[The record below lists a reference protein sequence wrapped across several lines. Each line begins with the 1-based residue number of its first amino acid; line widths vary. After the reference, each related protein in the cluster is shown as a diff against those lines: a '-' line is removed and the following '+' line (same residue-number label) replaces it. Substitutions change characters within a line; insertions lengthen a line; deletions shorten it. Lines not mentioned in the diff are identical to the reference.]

1 LRRER
6 APYVTIA
13 QADFLDVFVSL
24 DDVWCMEFWQSL
36 LLGLVEG
43 ITEYLPV
50 SSTGH
55 LLVTQRLL
63 GIGMADDKTAADAFA
78 ISIQGGAI
86 AAVMGL
92 YYKQVW
98 QMFLGL
104 LGKSPAGLQL
114 LIKLVIA
121 FLPAAVT
128 ALTLE
133 KWIKAHLFGIQ
144 PIILAWFVGGAL
156 ILAVGWWKRRN
167 PREENQLS
175 LADMTWRM
183 ALVIGLLQCVAMWP
197 GTSRSLM
204 TIVGGIVVGLR
215 PKDAVEFS
223 FLLGVMT
230 LGAATAKDTLEYGT
244 LMLET
249 FGFGNLLAGFLASTL
264 SAALAVKWLVS
275 YLQKHGM
282 ELFGWYRIAIAVIA
296 AILVGMGLLHDSKD
310 VATTASANITSPAR

>member
-1 LRRER
+1 
-6 APYVTIA
+6 
-13 QADFLDVFVSL
+13 
-24 DDVWCMEFWQSL
+24 MEIWQSFI
-36 LLGLVEG
+36 LGLVEG

-55 LLVTQRLL
+55 LLITQRLM
-63 GIGMADDKTAADAFA
+63 GIGLADDKTAADAFA

-114 LIKLVIA
+114 LLKLIVA
-121 FLPAAVT
+121 FSPAAIA
-128 ALTLE
+128 ALSLE
-133 KWIKAHLFGIQ
+133 KWIKGNLFGIT
-144 PIILAWFVGGAL
+144 PIIIAWFVGGIL
-156 ILAVGWWKRRN
+156 ILAVSFWKRKN
-167 PREENQLS
+167 PSAENSKS
-175 LADMTWRM
+175 LADLTWRM
-183 ALVIGLLQCVAMWP
+183 ALIIGLLQCVAMWP

-204 TIVGGIVVGLR
+204 TIVGGILVGLR
-215 PKDAVEFS
+215 PKEAVEFS

-230 LGAATAKDTLEYGT
+230 LGAATAKDTLEYGP

-249 FGFGNLLAGFLASTL
+249 FGIGNLIVGFIASTV

-275 YLQKHGM
+275 YLQKHGL
-282 ELFGWYRIAIAVIA
+282 ELFGWYRIAVAIIA
-296 AILVGMGLLHDSKD
+296 AGLVWFGILKD
-310 VATTASANITSPAR
+310 TNAPTTAEKQKSESLKI

>member
-1 LRRER
+1 
-6 APYVTIA
+6 
-13 QADFLDVFVSL
+13 
-24 DDVWCMEFWQSL
+24 MELWQSII
-36 LLGLVEG
+36 LGLVEG

-55 LLVTQRLL
+55 LLITERLM
-63 GIGMADDKTAADAFA
+63 GIGLADDKTAADAFA

-92 YYKQVW
+92 YYKHVW

-104 LGKSPAGLQL
+104 LGKSPQGLQL
-114 LIKLVIA
+114 LLKLIVA
-121 FLPAAVT
+121 FCPAAVA

-133 KWIKAHLFGIQ
+133 KWIKGQLFGIN
-144 PIILAWFVGGAL
+144 PIIFAWFVGGVI
-156 ILAVGWWKRRN
+156 ILLVCRWKRNN
-167 PREENQLS
+167 PRAENSKS
-175 LADMTWRM
+175 LADLTWRM

-204 TIVGGIVVGLR
+204 TIVGGILVGLR
-215 PKDAVEFS
+215 PKEAVEFS

-230 LGAATAKDTLEYGT
+230 LGAATAKDTLEYGP
-244 LMLET
+244 LMLQT
-249 FGFGNLLAGFLASTL
+249 FGLGNLIAGFLASTI

-282 ELFGWYRIAIAVIA
+282 ELFGWYRIAVALIA
-296 AILVGMGLLHDSKD
+296 AALVGFGILHEHRPE
-310 VATTASANITSPAR
+310 TLPASAETSSPQGVQ

>member
-1 LRRER
+1 
-6 APYVTIA
+6 
-13 QADFLDVFVSL
+13 
-24 DDVWCMEFWQSL
+24 MEWWQSL
-36 LLGLVEG
+36 VLGLVEG

-55 LLVTQRLL
+55 LLVTQRLMN
-63 GIGMADDKTAADAFA
+63 IGLADDKVAADAFA

-86 AAVMGL
+86 AAVIGL
-92 YYKQVW
+92 YYKHVW
-98 QMFLGL
+98 QMFQGL
-104 LGKSPAGLQL
+104 LGKSPSGLQL
-114 LIKLVIA
+114 LLKLVIA
-121 FLPAAVT
+121 FAPAALT

-133 KWIKAHLFGIQ
+133 KWIKQHLFGVE
-144 PIILAWFVGGAL
+144 PIIAAWFVGGVL
-156 ILAVGWWKRRN
+156 ILLVGWWRKKN
-167 PREENQLS
+167 PAKTNTKT
-175 LADMTWRM
+175 LAELTWRM

-204 TIVGGIVVGLR
+204 TIVAGILVGLR

-230 LGAATAKDTLEYGT
+230 LGAATAKDTLEYGS

-249 FGFGNLLAGFLASTL
+249 FGIANLIIGFLASTI

-282 ELFGWYRIAIAVIA
+282 AIFGWYRIAIAIVTA
-296 AILVGMGLLHDSKD
+296 TLVSMGIIYDKKD
-310 VATTASANITSPAR
+310 ATSASSETTRIESHLTACR

>member
-1 LRRER
+1 
-6 APYVTIA
+6 
-13 QADFLDVFVSL
+13 
-24 DDVWCMEFWQSL
+24 MEFWQSL

-55 LLVTQRLL
+55 LLITERLM
-63 GIGMADDKTAADAFA
+63 GIGLADDKTAADAFA

-104 LGKSPAGLQL
+104 LGKSPSGLQL
-114 LIKLVIA
+114 LLKLIVA
-121 FLPAAVT
+121 FCPAALA

-144 PIILAWFVGGAL
+144 PIILAWFIGGVL
-156 ILAVGWWKRRN
+156 ILLVGRWKRKN
-167 PREENQLS
+167 PRAENQLS
-175 LADMTWRM
+175 LTDITWRM

-230 LGAATAKDTLEYGT
+230 LGAATAKDTLEYGP

-249 FGFGNLLAGFLASTL
+249 FGVGNILIGFIASTV

-282 ELFGWYRIAIAVIA
+282 EVFGWYRIAIALIA
-296 AILVGMGLLHDSKD
+296 AILVTTGVLHEKKD
-310 VATTASANITSPAR
+310 AGPAGPTGIVSAIR

>member
-1 LRRER
+1 MFFHDREQSAR
-6 APYVTIA
+6 
-13 QADFLDVFVSL
+13 
-24 DDVWCMEFWQSL
+24 MELWQSFI
-36 LLGLVEG
+36 LGLVEG

-55 LLVTQRLL
+55 LLITQRLM
-63 GIGMADDKTAADAFA
+63 GIGLADDKTAADAFA

-104 LGKSPAGLQL
+104 IGKSPEGLQL
-114 LIKLVIA
+114 LLKLIVA
-121 FLPAAVT
+121 FSPAAIA

-133 KWIKAHLFGIQ
+133 KWIKGNLFGIT
-144 PIILAWFVGGAL
+144 PIIIAWFVGGVL
-156 ILAVGWWKRRN
+156 ILAVSYWKRKN
-167 PREENQLS
+167 PSAENNKS
-175 LADMTWRM
+175 LADLTWRM

-204 TIVGGIVVGLR
+204 TIVGGILVGLR
-215 PKDAVEFS
+215 PKEAVEFS

-230 LGAATAKDTLEYGT
+230 LGAATAKDTLEYGP

-249 FGFGNLLAGFLASTL
+249 FGIGNILVGFIASTV

-275 YLQKHGM
+275 YLQKHGL
-282 ELFGWYRIAIAVIA
+282 ELFGWYRIAIAIIA
-296 AILVGMGLLHDSKD
+296 AALVGFGVLQDSRPKEPILMYGID
-310 VATTASANITSPAR
+310 IE

>member
-1 LRRER
+1 ME
-6 APYVTIA
+6 IW
-13 QADFLDVFVSL
+13 QAFI
-24 DDVWCMEFWQSL
+24 
-36 LLGLVEG
+36 LGLVEG

-55 LLVTQRLL
+55 LLVTQRLM
-63 GIGMADDKTAADAFA
+63 GIGLADDKTAADAFA

-114 LIKLVIA
+114 LLKLIVA
-121 FLPAAVT
+121 FSPAAIA

-133 KWIKAHLFGIQ
+133 KWIKGNLFGIT
-144 PIILAWFVGGAL
+144 PIIIAWFVGGIL
-156 ILAVGWWKRRN
+156 ILAVSFWKRKN
-167 PREENQLS
+167 PSAENSKS
-175 LADMTWRM
+175 LADLTWRM
-183 ALVIGLLQCVAMWP
+183 ALIIGLLQCVAMWP

-204 TIVGGIVVGLR
+204 TIVGGILVGLR
-215 PKDAVEFS
+215 PKEAVEFS

-230 LGAATAKDTLEYGT
+230 LGAATAKDTLEYGP

-249 FGFGNLLAGFLASTL
+249 FGIGNLIVGFIASTV

-275 YLQKHGM
+275 YLQKHGL
-282 ELFGWYRIAIAVIA
+282 ELFGWYRIAVAIIA
-296 AILVGMGLLHDSKD
+296 AGLVWFGILKD
-310 VATTASANITSPAR
+310 TNAPTTAEKQKSENLNI

>member
-1 LRRER
+1 VQLGKRISLMFFHDREQFAR
-6 APYVTIA
+6 
-13 QADFLDVFVSL
+13 
-24 DDVWCMEFWQSL
+24 MELWQSFI
-36 LLGLVEG
+36 LGLVEG

-55 LLVTQRLL
+55 LLITQRLM
-63 GIGMADDKTAADAFA
+63 GIGLADDKTAADAFA

-104 LGKSPAGLQL
+104 IGKSPEGLQL
-114 LIKLVIA
+114 LLKLIVA
-121 FLPAAVT
+121 FSPAAIA

-133 KWIKAHLFGIQ
+133 KWIKGNLFGIT
-144 PIILAWFVGGAL
+144 PIIIAWFVGGVV
-156 ILAVGWWKRRN
+156 ILAVSYWKRKN
-167 PREENQLS
+167 PSAENSKS
-175 LADMTWRM
+175 LADLTWRM
-183 ALVIGLLQCVAMWP
+183 ALIIGLLQCVAMWP

-204 TIVGGIVVGLR
+204 TIVGGILVGLR
-215 PKDAVEFS
+215 PKEAVEFS

-230 LGAATAKDTLEYGT
+230 LGAATAKDTLEYGP

-249 FGFGNLLAGFLASTL
+249 FGIGNILIGFLASTV

-275 YLQKHGM
+275 YLQKHGL
-282 ELFGWYRIAIAVIA
+282 ELFGWYRIAVAIIA
-296 AILVGMGLLHDSKD
+296 ATLVGFGILRDSRPTET
-310 VATTASANITSPAR
+310 ATAQSAQTD

>member
-1 LRRER
+1 MFFHDREQSAR
-6 APYVTIA
+6 
-13 QADFLDVFVSL
+13 
-24 DDVWCMEFWQSL
+24 MELWQSFI
-36 LLGLVEG
+36 LGLVEG

-55 LLVTQRLL
+55 LLITQRLM
-63 GIGMADDKTAADAFA
+63 GIGLADDKTAADAFA

-104 LGKSPAGLQL
+104 IGKSPAGLQL
-114 LIKLVIA
+114 LLKLIVA
-121 FLPAAVT
+121 FSPAAIA

-133 KWIKAHLFGIQ
+133 KWIKGTLFGIT
-144 PIILAWFVGGAL
+144 PIIIAWFVGGVV
-156 ILAVGWWKRRN
+156 ILAVSFWKRKN
-167 PREENQLS
+167 PSAENSKS
-175 LADMTWRM
+175 LADLTWRM
-183 ALVIGLLQCVAMWP
+183 ALIIGLLQCVAMWP

-204 TIVGGIVVGLR
+204 TIVGGILVGLR
-215 PKDAVEFS
+215 PKEAVEFS

-230 LGAATAKDTLEYGT
+230 LGAATAKDTLEYGP

-249 FGFGNLLAGFLASTL
+249 FGIGNILVGFLASTV

-275 YLQKHGM
+275 YLQKHGL
-282 ELFGWYRIAIAVIA
+282 ELFGWYRIAVAIIA
-296 AILVGMGLLHDSKD
+296 ATLVGFGILRDSRPTET
-310 VATTASANITSPAR
+310 ATAQSSQTY

>member
-1 LRRER
+1 
-6 APYVTIA
+6 
-13 QADFLDVFVSL
+13 
-24 DDVWCMEFWQSL
+24 MELWQSFI
-36 LLGLVEG
+36 LGIVEG

-55 LLVTQRLL
+55 LLVTQRLM
-63 GIGMADDKTAADAFA
+63 GIGLADDKTAADAFA

-104 LGKSPAGLQL
+104 FGKSPAGLQL
-114 LIKLVIA
+114 LLKLIVA
-121 FLPAAVT
+121 FSPAAIA

-133 KWIKAHLFGIQ
+133 KVIKQHLFGIT
-144 PIILAWFVGGAL
+144 PIIIAWFIGGVA
-156 ILAVGWWKRRN
+156 ILCVAFRKRKQART
-167 PREENQLS
+167 EEGIS
-175 LADMTWRM
+175 LADLTWRM
-183 ALVIGLLQCVAMWP
+183 ALVIGLMQCVAMWP

-204 TIVGGIVVGLR
+204 TIVGGILVGLR

-230 LGAATAKDTLEYGT
+230 LGAATAKDSLEYGP

-249 FGFGNLLAGFLASTL
+249 FGMGNILIGFIAATV

-275 YLQKHGM
+275 YLQKHGLA
-282 ELFGWYRIAIAVIA
+282 LFGWYRIAAALIAIA
-296 AILVGMGLLHDSKD
+296 LVAAGVLRDTEKD
-310 VATTASANITSPAR
+310 VAQHAIHATSQTAR